1 VKATSGKKI
10 SHMAALVLCLLLLL
24 FAVAGSKTAEAVP
37 TVSGGTGLLTQ
48 PSAQTLDAGNI
59 SFGLWYHQ
67 ANGSSDSARTVP
79 VAMTLGL
86 GSFLEV
92 YGAYPNLL
100 FNDDDLKSGRG
111 NIQLGFKAR
120 VLGKRAD
127 LFRIAIDLQ
136 GRRSVSDNPD
146 LDGVNSYQARIIAS
160 FKKQRFG
167 LHANMG
173 YRFNDDPGTAAEFD
187 DQLVAGFGLEF
198 APLTRLRLLA
208 EMEFATEKIE
218 GEGEEGEATLGVR
231 YFLSPHLTLHA
242 ALGFG
247 ILDASPDWRTMLGF
261 STSQGVG
268 TYLKPVPRII
278 QPTDEKDDVEASASE
293 ETSTKKIRPLSPLL
307 AGQVKPRKVGQ
318 VERLEVPV
326 GATMEEIVLTRQE
339 SFPEQ
344 APSAVKTHS
353 LNPLTP
359 MSIPAQEADQD
370 NLQSTATQEGSE
382 FKGTSIP
389 AFVYRKF
396 RLPELSF
403 DFDQWTLSAEGEKAL
418 SEIIASLREDTRWFF
433 LRIDGHTD
441 DIGSDQY
448 NMNLSL
454 KRAIS
459 MGSYLVD
466 REGVDADRIF
476 VKGFGESRPVASNE
490 TEEGRSQNRRVE
502 ILVLVPRESWH

>member
-1 VKATSGKKI
+1 MKTTSREKI
-10 SHMAALVLCLLLLL
+10 SHMPALILCLLLL
-24 FAVAGSKTAEAVP
+24 FSAIYSKTAEAVP

-67 ANGSSDSARTVP
+67 ANGPSGSARTVP

-120 VLGKRAD
+120 VFGKRAD

-146 LDGVNSYQARIIAS
+146 LDGINSYQARIIAS
-160 FKKQRFG
+160 FKKERFG

-173 YRFNDDPGTAAEFD
+173 YRFNDDPGTTAEFD

-198 APLTRLRLLA
+198 APLTRLRVMA

-218 GEGEEGEATLGVR
+218 GEGEEGEVTLGFR

-242 ALGFG
+242 AMGFG
-247 ILDASPDWRTMLGF
+247 ILDASPDWRTLLGF

-278 QPTDEKDDVEASASE
+278 QPADEKDDAEASASDAA
-293 ETSTKKIRPLSPLL
+293 STKKIRPLSPLL

-318 VERLEVPV
+318 VEKLEVPV
-326 GATMEEIVLTRQE
+326 EAKMEEIMLTKQE
-339 SFPEQ
+339 SFHEQ

-359 MSIPAQEADQD
+359 MSVPGPSAVEDKPRKILKEEGEDSADP
-370 NLQSTATQEGSE
+370 
-382 FKGTSIP
+382 SIP

-403 DFDQWTLSAEGEKAL
+403 DFDQWTLSDEGKKAL
-418 SEIIASLREDTRWFF
+418 SEIVASLREDTRWFF

-441 DIGSDQY
+441 DIGSDRY

-454 KRAIS
+454 QRAIS

-466 REGVDADRIF
+466 REGIDADRIF

>member
-1 VKATSGKKI
+1 MKTTYGNNF
-10 SHMAALVLCLLLLL
+10 SHMPALFLCLLLL
-24 FAVAGSKTAEAVP
+24 FSVIGSKTAEAVP
-37 TVSGGTGLLTQ
+37 TVFGDTGLLTQ

-67 ANGSSDSARTVP
+67 ANGPSGSAQTVP
-79 VAMTLGL
+79 VTMTLGL

-111 NIQLGFKAR
+111 NIHLGFKAR
-120 VLGKRAD
+120 VFGKRAD

-136 GRRSVSDNPD
+136 ARRSVSDNPD
-146 LDGVNSYQARIIAS
+146 LDGVNSYQTRVIAS
-160 FKKQRFG
+160 FKKERFG

-173 YRFNDDPGTAAEFD
+173 YRFNDDPGTTAAFD
-187 DQLVAGFGLEF
+187 DQLIAGFGLEF
-198 APLTRLRLLA
+198 APSTRLRLLA
-208 EMEFATEKIE
+208 EMEFATEKIK
-218 GEGEEGEATLGVR
+218 GEGEEGEATLGFR

-242 ALGFG
+242 AMGFG
-247 ILDASPDWRTMLGF
+247 ILDASPDWRTLLGL

-278 QPTDEKDDVEASASE
+278 QPADEKDDAEAPASE
-293 ETSTKKIRPLSPLL
+293 DLSTKKIRPLSPLL
-307 AGQVKPRKVGQ
+307 AGQVKPRKVGR
-318 VERLEVPV
+318 VEKLEVPV
-326 GATMEEIVLTRQE
+326 DAEMEEIVLNRQE

-353 LNPLTP
+353 LTPLTP
-359 MSIPAQEADQD
+359 MSVPEQKAAQDKPREIATGEVADSGD
-370 NLQSTATQEGSE
+370 P
-382 FKGTSIP
+382 SIP

-403 DFDQWTLSAEGEKAL
+403 DFDQWTLSEEGKKSL
-418 SEIIASLREDTRWFF
+418 SEIVASLRKDTRWFF

-441 DIGSDQY
+441 DIGSEQY
-448 NMNLSL
+448 NMSLSL

-459 MGSYLVD
+459 MASYLVE
-466 REGVDADRIF
+466 REGLDAERIF
-476 VKGFGESRPVASNE
+476 VKGFGESRPVAGNE
-490 TEEGRSQNRRVE
+490 TEEGRSRNRRVE
-502 ILVLVPRESWH
+502 ILVLVPKKL

>member
-1 VKATSGKKI
+1 VKETRVKF
-10 SHMAALVLCLLLLL
+10 SHMPTLILCLLLL
-24 FAVAGSKTAEAVP
+24 FSASGIKPAEAVP
-37 TVSGGTGLLTQ
+37 TVSGDTGLLTQ

-67 ANGSSDSARTVP
+67 TSGPSGSARTVP

-100 FNDDDLKSGRG
+100 FNDDAIHSGRG

-120 VLGKRAD
+120 VFGKRAD
-127 LFRIAIDLQ
+127 IFRIAVDLQ

-146 LDGVNSYQARIIAS
+146 LDGVNSYQARVIAS
-160 FKKQRFG
+160 FKKERFG

-173 YRFNDDPGTAAEFD
+173 YRFNDDPGTMVEFD
-187 DQLVAGFGLEF
+187 DQLVAGFGIEF

-208 EMEFATEKIE
+208 EMEFASEKVE
-218 GEGEEGEATLGVR
+218 GEGEEGEATLGIR

-242 ALGFG
+242 ATSFG
-247 ILDASPDWRTMLGF
+247 LLDASPDWRTLLGF

-278 QPTDEKDDVEASASE
+278 QPADEEDPPEAPAAE
-293 ETSTKKIRPLSPLL
+293 VDSTKKIRPLSPLL
-307 AGQVKPRKVGQ
+307 AGQVKPRQVGQ
-318 VERLEVPV
+318 VEKLEVPV
-326 GATMEEIVLTRQE
+326 EARMEEIILTKEE

-353 LNPLTP
+353 LNPLAP
-359 MSIPAQEADQD
+359 MSVPEQKAAQD
-370 NLQSTATQEGSE
+370 NLQNIGAKESPASI
-382 FKGTSIP
+382 GTPIP

-403 DFDQWTLSAEGEKAL
+403 DFDQWSLSDEGKKAL

-441 DIGSDQY
+441 DIGSEQY
-448 NMNLSL
+448 NMGLSL

-466 REGVDADRIF
+466 REGIDAGRIF
-476 VKGFGESRPVASNE
+476 VKGFGESSPVASNE

-502 ILVLVPRESWH
+502 ILVLVPRESWR